1 MYNEEGEIRMKKDS
15 EISRM
20 FQFAGNRHWLTILGM
35 ILAGLSTILSMIP
48 FVCIWFV
55 VRDMLNALVA
65 GDISLAAHSTTY
77 AWWAAGFSVLS
88 ILLYF
93 IGLCC
98 SHLAAFRTA
107 TNMKKAAMH
116 HVVKLPLG
124 YFGANGSG
132 RLRKVIDDN
141 AGLTEAFLAH
151 QLPDLTGAVVMPIAV
166 LVLIFVFDWRLG
178 LCCLVPLAIS
188 VVFLKQMMGGDN
200 AGFMEGYMTALETMN
215 KEAVEYIRGIPVV
228 KVFQQTVYSFK
239 KFHAAIEEYEKYAS
253 GYALKCRIPLTGF
266 NVALNGTFILLI
278 PVAGMILAG
287 VSGQAAYQDVL
298 LDFLFYS
305 LFTPICTTMM
315 NRVMFASE
323 QLMAAKSAVTR
334 IEAVLNEEPLAD
346 PAEGKEPEDASV
358 TFENVSF
365 QYPGAEEKA
374 LDGVTFDIPAGKTV
388 ALVGASGSGKSTAA
402 KLIPRFYDVTEG
414 RILVGGVDV
423 RKIEKRMLMD
433 RIAFVFQNTKLFK
446 DTLLENIRAAR
457 PEATK
462 EEVMRVVEAAQC
474 KEIID
479 RLPDGLDSIVGNGG
493 TYLSGGENQRIAL
506 ARAVLKDAPIV
517 ILDEATAFAD
527 AENEHQIQLAF
538 EKLTKGKTV
547 LMIAH
552 RLSTIQD
559 ADMILVFDQGRIIEW
574 GTHESLLT
582 QNGKYASMWKDCQ
595 TSIHWK
601 VEKEAK

>member
-1 MYNEEGEIRMKKDS
+1 MKKDS

-20 FQFAGNRHWLTILGM
+20 FQFAGNRHWLTVLGM
-35 ILAGLSTILSMIP
+35 ILAGISTVLSMIP

-55 VRDMLNALVA
+55 VRDMINALVQ
-65 GDISLAAHSTTY
+65 GNITLASGSTVY
-77 AWWAAGFSVLS
+77 AWWAAGFAVLS

-93 IGLCC
+93 IALCC

-116 HVVKLPLG
+116 HIVTLPLG
-124 YFGANGSG
+124 YFSANASG
-132 RLRKVIDDN
+132 RLRKIIDDN
-141 AGLTEAFLAH
+141 AGLTENFLAH
-151 QLPDLTGAVVMPIAV
+151 QLPDLTGAVVMPVAV

-178 LCCLVPLAIS
+178 ICCLVPLAIGM
-188 VVFLKQMMGGDN
+188 FCMKQMMGGDN
-200 AGFMEGYMTALETMN
+200 ANFMEGYMSALETMN

-239 KFHAAIEEYEKYAS
+239 NFHAAIEEYEKYAS
-253 GYALKCRIPLTGF
+253 GYALKCRLPLTGF

-278 PVAGMILAG
+278 PVAGMILCG
-287 VSGQAAYQDVL
+287 VSGQAVYQDVL

-323 QLMAAKSAVTR
+323 QLMAAKSAVKR
-334 IEAVLNEEPLAD
+334 IEEVLNEQPLPEPVY
-346 PAEGKEPEDASV
+346 PQQPKDASV
-358 TFENVSF
+358 SFEKVSF
-365 QYPGAEEKA
+365 VYPGTEEKA
-374 LDGVTFDIPAGKTV
+374 LDQISFTVPAGKTV

-402 KLIPRFYDVTEG
+402 KLIPRFQDVTEG
-414 RILVGGVDV
+414 KVCVGGVDV
-423 RKIEKRMLMD
+423 RDIDKETLM
-433 RIAFVFQNTKLFK
+433 RQIAFVFQNTRLFK

-457 PEATK
+457 PEATR
-462 EEVMRVVEAAQC
+462 EEVLEAVKAAQC
-474 KEIID
+474 QEIID
-479 RLPDGLDSIVGNGG
+479 RLPEGLDSVVGNGG

-506 ARAVLKDAPIV
+506 ARAVLKDAPIIV
-517 ILDEATAFAD
+517 LDEATAFAD

-552 RLSTIQD
+552 RLSTIQN
-559 ADMILVFDQGRIIEW
+559 ADEILVFEEGRIIER
-574 GTHESLLT
+574 GSHEELVAAK
-582 QNGKYASMWKDCQ
+582 GRYASMWKDYQ
-595 TSIHWK
+595 TSIQWK
-601 VEKEAK
+601 VEKGAKQ

>member
-1 MYNEEGEIRMKKDS
+1 MKKNS

-20 FQFAGNRHWLTILGM
+20 FAYAGNRHWLTILGM
-35 ILAGLSTILSMIP
+35 VLAGISTVLSMIP

-55 VRDMLNALVA
+55 VRDLLNALAA
-65 GDISLAAHSTTY
+65 GDMSLAAHSGAF
-77 AWWAAGFSVLS
+77 AWWAVGFSVLS

-93 IGLCC
+93 LALCC

-107 TNMKKAAMH
+107 SNMRKAALH
-116 HVVKLPLG
+116 HIVTLPLG
-124 YFGANGSG
+124 YFSQNASG
-132 RLRKVIDDN
+132 RLRKIIDDN
-141 AGLTEAFLAH
+141 AGLTEDFLAH

-166 LVLIFVFDWRLG
+166 LVLIFTFDWWLG

-188 VVFLKQMMGGDN
+188 FFCMKQMMGGDN
-200 AGFMEGYMTALETMN
+200 AHFMEGYMTALETMN

-239 KFHAAIEEYEKYAS
+239 NFHAAIEEYEKYAS

-278 PVAGMILAG
+278 PVACIILSG
-287 VSGQAAYQDVL
+287 VIGQAVYQDVL

-315 NRVMFASE
+315 NRVMFAGE
-323 QLMAAKSAVTR
+323 QLMAAKSAVNR
-334 IEAVLNEEPLAD
+334 IEGVLKEQPLAE
-346 PAEGKEPEDASV
+346 AEQPQQPKDASV
-358 TFENVSF
+358 AFENVSF
-365 QYPGAEEKA
+365 SYPGTDKKV
-374 LDGVTFDIPAGKTV
+374 LDHVTFTIPEGKTI

-402 KLIPRFYDVTEG
+402 QLIPRFYDATKGQV
-414 RILVGGVDV
+414 LVGGIDV
-423 RKIEKRMLMD
+423 RQISKQDLMR

-457 PEATK
+457 PDATR
-462 EEVMRVVEAAQC
+462 EEVLRAAEAAQC
-474 KEIID
+474 KDILD
-479 RLPDGLDSIVGNGG
+479 RLPNGLDTVVGSGG

-506 ARAVLKDAPIV
+506 ARAILKDAPIIV
-517 ILDEATAFAD
+517 LDEATAFAD

-538 EKLTKGKTV
+538 EKLTEKKTV

-552 RLSTIQD
+552 RLSTVRD
-559 ADMILVFDQGRIIEW
+559 ANEILVFDEGEIIER
-574 GTHESLLT
+574 GTHAALLAA
-582 QNGKYASMWKDCQ
+582 NGRYASMWKDYQ
-595 TSIHWK
+595 TSVQWK
-601 VEKEAK
+601 VGKEGK

>member
-1 MYNEEGEIRMKKDS
+1 MKKDS

-20 FQFAGNRHWLTILGM
+20 FRYAGNRHWLTITGM
-35 ILAGLSTILSMIP
+35 ILAGISTVLSMIP

-55 VRDMLNALVA
+55 VRDMLNALAA
-65 GDISLAAHSTTY
+65 GDIRLASGSTTY
-77 AWWAAGFSVLS
+77 AWMAAGFSVLS

-93 IGLCC
+93 LALCC

-107 TNMKKAAMH
+107 TNIKKAAMH
-116 HVVKLPLG
+116 HVVTLPLG
-124 YFGANGSG
+124 YFNQNASG

-141 AGLTEAFLAH
+141 AGLTEDFLAH
-151 QLPDLTGAVVMPIAV
+151 QLPDLTGAVVMPVAV

-178 LCCLVPLAIS
+178 ICCLVPLAVS
-188 VVFLKQMMGGDN
+188 VFCMKQMMGGDN
-200 AGFMEGYMTALETMN
+200 AHFMEGYMSALETMN

-239 KFHAAIEEYEKYAS
+239 NFHAAIEEYEKYAS

-266 NVALNGTFILLI
+266 NVALNGTFLLLI
-278 PVAGMILAG
+278 PVACMILSG

-305 LFTPICTTMM
+305 LFTPVCTTMM
-315 NRVMFASE
+315 NRVMFAGE
-323 QLMAAKSAVTR
+323 QLMAAKSAVNR
-334 IEAVLNEEPLAD
+334 IEAVLKEEPLPETEHA
-346 PAEGKEPEDASV
+346 AEPKDASV
-358 TFENVSF
+358 AFENVSF
-365 QYPGAEEKA
+365 NYPGTDIKA
-374 LDGVTFDIPAGKTV
+374 LDGITFEIPAGKTV

-414 RILVGGVDV
+414 RVMVGGVDV
-423 RKIEKRMLMD
+423 RNIRKQTLMKQ
-433 RIAFVFQNTKLFK
+433 IAFVFQNTKLFK

-457 PEATK
+457 PEASR
-462 EEVMRVVEAAQC
+462 EEVMKAVNAAQC

-479 RLPDGLDSIVGNGG
+479 RLPQGLDSVVGNGG

-506 ARAVLKDAPIV
+506 ARAVLKDTPIV

-552 RLSTIQD
+552 RLSTIQN
-559 ADMILVFDQGRIIEW
+559 ADLILVFDEGKIIER
-574 GTHESLLT
+574 GTHDSLLSA
-582 QNGKYASMWKDCQ
+582 NGKYASMWKDYQ
-595 TSIHWK
+595 TSIAWK
-601 VEKEAK
+601 VGKEARS